1 MKFIS
6 SLGLVF
12 AAATACIAAPT
23 KYTEM
28 APSERALVDATNLIC
43 GQYPER
49 DWVLIGTLRVKCNHV
64 KAGGDEEVTVDK
76 NWYVE
81 YKIAE

>member
-28 APSERALVDATNLIC
+28 APSERALVDATNLI
-43 GQYPER
+43 
-49 DWVLIGTLRVKCNHV
+49 VST
-64 KAGGDEEVTVDK
+64 
-76 NWYVE
+76 
-81 YKIAE
+81 